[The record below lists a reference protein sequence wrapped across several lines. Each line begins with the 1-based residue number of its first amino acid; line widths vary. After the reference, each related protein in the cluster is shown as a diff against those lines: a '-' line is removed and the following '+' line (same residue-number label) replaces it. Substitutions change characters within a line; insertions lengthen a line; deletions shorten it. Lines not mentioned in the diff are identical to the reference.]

1 MTDVTRHLGEIMGQS
16 EAERQAAADSARAAA
31 ERAAANPPA
40 QSTDAAALPASPDS
54 AADGISAATGSP
66 VDAVAGGAA
75 DHAASAAH
83 AAGHAANHGADLAA
97 YAFPFKASEIFGLLP
112 DSVGGKVES
121 LWNFAHKFSGETNAL
136 TMGLTGLVILAIL
149 ITIVSTFRVWR
160 RGQEVSVAGF
170 GDHLTRPGTRYT
182 VRQDAPVRAK
192 EAKASP
198 IANPAA
204 QIPQA
209 SGDIVAAPKAPGTEQ
224 LTVPAMPAPPNAK
237 APAPSAETKP
247 AAKLAAP
254 AKLASTV
261 GARGAFRA
269 AKPAQRGFLARMAGA
284 PAKST
289 EKPAKA
295 QLPLTSG
302 KTGAAPPVKTEA
314 STHAPAAA
322 PPEEKKPKT
331 VRRQLFKR
339 AATTHTFTGQLQ
351 GAYGSYEARD
361 RLFAGNYLKETN
373 EAFEAAHL
381 KGKGPRLSGLRLS
394 DSRRAER
401 LFMMATRTAPEDPP
415 TALAALWQA
424 VEEDSADAVAWLR
437 LAHCYLELGDTG
449 RAARILEPLQGEAD
463 RAGLWVIVAAAAN
476 SRGKIAAQKGDADA
490 ARKLFAGALTAAQ
503 ASDNPFLIGISAANL
518 GLAQAAKGRLEPA
531 REHLALGIK
540 RLDSC
545 AERSAAAH
553 TRMALG
559 TVLRGLGDSEG
570 AEQSWTQAADGLRS
584 CRLDEEAAIVERWL
598 KGEAPPA
605 KITL

>member
-40 QSTDAAALPASPDS
+40 QSTDAASLPASPDS
-54 AADGISAATGSP
+54 AADGITAATGSP

-75 DHAASAAH
+75 DHAASAAQ

-121 LWNFAHKFSGETNAL
+121 LWNFAHKFSGETNTL

-149 ITIVSTFRVWR
+149 ITIVSTVRVWR
-160 RGQEVSVAGF
+160 RGQEVAVAGF
-170 GDHLTRPGTRYT
+170 GDPLTRPGTRYT
-182 VRQDAPVRAK
+182 VRQEAPAK
-192 EAKASP
+192 NAKPGAG
-198 IANPAA
+198 AKTAA
-204 QIPQA
+204 LTPPA
-209 SGDIVAAPKAPGTEQ
+209 SGGIAAAAKAPGTEK
-224 LTVPAMPAPPNAK
+224 LPAAATPAPLSAK
-237 APAPSAETKP
+237 ALPAETKP
-247 AAKLAAP
+247 AATPVAP
-254 AKLASTV
+254 AKPAAV
-261 GARGAFRA
+261 VVPARSPGAFRA
-269 AKPAQRGFLARMAGA
+269 AKPAQRGFLARLARA

-289 EKPAKA
+289 EKPTKA
-295 QLPLTSG
+295 PPPLISG
-302 KTGAAPPVKTEA
+302 KPGAAPPVKAVA
-314 STHAPAAA
+314 SLEVPSAV

-361 RLFAGNYLKETN
+361 RLFAGNYLKQTN

-394 DSRRAER
+394 DGHRAER
-401 LFMMATRTAPEDPP
+401 LFMMATRMAPEDPP

-424 VEEDSADAVAWLR
+424 VEEDPADAVAWLR

-476 SRGKIAAQKGDADA
+476 SRGKIAAQKGDAEA

-503 ASDNPFLIGISAANL
+503 ASDNPFLVGISAANL
-518 GLAQAAKGRLEPA
+518 GLAEAAKGRLEPA
-531 REHLALGIK
+531 REHLTLGIK

-545 AERSAAAH
+545 AERSAAARA
-553 TRMALG
+553 RMALG
-559 TVLRGLGDSEG
+559 TVLKGLGNSEG
-570 AEQSWTQAADGLRS
+570 AEEVWSEASDALHAAKLTPEATTVDG
-584 CRLDEEAAIVERWL
+584 WL